1 MEQLREMVKTGKVDD
16 TAERVQALL
25 DQGASPEALLKQA
38 MIPAMEEVGDLF
50 QQGEFFLPEM
60 LVAAKAMQNG
70 LAVLRPALA
79 KTGVRSSG
87 TVVIGTVKGDLHD
100 IGKKVLL
107 IALEGAGLDVVDVG
121 TDVSSKCFIE
131 AINEHQPQ
139 VVGLSAMLT
148 TTMFAMRD
156 TIQAIEAAGLRDRVK
171 IMIGGAPIQQDFAD
185 QIGADYYGP
194 DATSCMKYARS
205 TLAASTRHE
214 LSNSPGG
221 HEEER

>member
-25 DQGASPEALLKQA
+25 DQGTSPEALLRQA

-50 QQGEFFLPEM
+50 QQGEYFLPEM

-79 KTGVRSSG
+79 QTGVKSSG

-107 IALEGAGLDVVDVG
+107 ISLEGAGFDVIDVG
-121 TDVSSKCFIE
+121 TDVSSQSFIQ
-131 AINEHQPQ
+131 AINEHKPRL
-139 VVGLSAMLT
+139 VGLSAMLT
-148 TTMFAMRD
+148 TTMFGMQD
-156 TIQAIEAAGLRDRVK
+156 TIQAIEAAGLRDQVK

-185 QIGADYYGP
+185 RIGADYYGP
-194 DATSCMKYARS
+194 DATSGMKYARD
-205 TLAASTRHE
+205 TLAAATSDERHD
-214 LSNSPGG
+214 
-221 HEEER
+221 R